1 MIVQSTMLWYLDED
15 GLLTAV
21 TRTSY
26 CPASRPVTENVRR
39 RALFVAAS
47 TL

>member
-1 MIVQSTMLWYLDED
+1 MIDQFTILWYLDD
-15 GLLTAV
+15 VGLLTAV

-26 CPASRPVTENVRR
+26 CPASRPVTEKVRR
-39 RALFVAAS
+39 KALFVAAV